1 MKEQL
6 HKIILYC
13 MSGLGL
19 LIVIG
24 QTNTMYAQTIEL
36 EAYSMLTVSELVH
49 EAILTKDSVEFSSIC
64 HYLNDSL
71 LAKRD
76 AVFYLPEICVE
87 DENNDYYMFF
97 SNELCILPLDSRK
110 LLPISV
116 VQRENLDLIPLETL
130 IDSLNAYML
139 QSDSICHCYQTV
151 YTKLWGQVM
160 LPQRG
165 ILLSMKIPQDKV
177 SLIDYDTFFKYLR
190 QISLYHNDKL
200 NRVSYQK
207 WGKSFDRLTI
217 EQKFAVADY
226 FRLVVVLH
234 FYQD

>member
-1 MKEQL
+1 
-6 HKIILYC
+6 
-13 MSGLGL
+13 MSGLGF
-19 LIVIG
+19 LIVIS
-24 QTNTMYAQTIEL
+24 QTSTMYAQNRETETYTI
-36 EAYSMLTVSELVH
+36 LTVPELIH
-49 EAILTKDSVEFSSIC
+49 EAILTEDSVEFSSIC

-71 LAKRD
+71 LANRD
-76 AVFYLPEICVE
+76 AVCYLPEICVE

-116 VQRENLDLIPLETL
+116 GQRENLDLIPLETL

-139 QSDSICHCYQTV
+139 QSDSICHCYQAV

-165 ILLSMKIPQDKV
+165 ILLSMKISHDKE

-190 QISLYHNDKL
+190 QITLYYNDKL

-207 WGKSFDRLTI
+207 WGKSFDRLTT
-217 EQKFAVADY
+217 EQKFEVADY
-226 FRLVVVLH
+226 FRLLVVLH
-234 FYQD
+234 FYQE